1 MKHQTPQE
9 IRDKTAECLRYIRTE
24 VFCLNRQ
31 QMADKIGINR
41 PQYTNYELG
50 KVFPM
55 SETFRTMS
63 NTLGLS
69 LTAFTDIS
77 VARKEGKEIRAHLD
91 TAANSDL
98 IWQQAVCRHLQSVR
112 TYVGVKRDDLA
123 KAAAISVAAVER
135 FEAGT
140 TAEQMTKTTLHNMAE
155 ALHVSEN
162 VLLDEDAYRALV
174 PEEYR
179 LSQAD
184 WEQLSP
190 KIGARLY
197 AARQRKHLTMRDMAR
212 EMEIPHVAIHFWETG
227 ARPIPRA
234 KIKALADFFE
244 MSVHELITPD
254 PS

>member
-24 VFCLNRQ
+24 VFCLNRR
-31 QMADKIGINR
+31 QMADQIGINR

-55 SETFRTMS
+55 RETFRTMS

-77 VARKEGKEIRAHLD
+77 VAKKEGKEIRAHLD
-91 TAANSDL
+91 AAADNDL

-112 TYVGVKRDDLA
+112 TYVGVKRDELA
-123 KAAAISVAAVER
+123 KVAAISVAAVER

-140 TAEQMTKTTLHNMAE
+140 TAEQMTRAILHNMAGT
-155 ALHVSEN
+155 LHVSEN
-162 VLLDEDAYRALV
+162 VLLDEDAYQAFV

-179 LSQAD
+179 LSQAA

-190 KIGARLY
+190 QIGARLCS
-197 AARQRKHLTMRDMAR
+197 ARRRKHLNMRDMAL
-212 EMEIPHVAIHFWETG
+212 EMEIPHVSIHFWETG
-227 ARPIPRA
+227 ARSIPRT
-234 KIKALADFFE
+234 KIRALADVCGTP
-244 MSVHELITPD
+244 VHELITIDD
-254 PS
+254 P

>member
-55 SETFRTMS
+55 RETFRTMS
-63 NTLGLS
+63 DTLGLS
-69 LTAFTDIS
+69 LDAFTDIS
-77 VARKEGKEIRAHLD
+77 VARKEGKTIRAHLD

-112 TYVGVKRDDLA
+112 NYVGIKKNDLA
-123 KAAAISVAAVER
+123 KTAAISVAAVER

-140 TAEQMTKTTLHNMAE
+140 TAEQMTKTILHNMAE
-155 ALHVSEN
+155 ALHVSEA
-162 VLLDEDAYRALV
+162 VLLNEDAYQAFV

-190 KIGARLY
+190 QIGARLC

-212 EMEIPHVAIHFWETG
+212 EMAIPHVAIHFWETG

-234 KIKALADFFE
+234 KIKVLADVCGIL
-244 MSVHELITPD
+244 VHELITMD
-254 PS
+254 A